1 MRGGLLTVCG
11 LPLKAPRGTKA
22 ARIRLSG
29 SSGCAQG
36 SYGKN
41 KPFCL
46 TVLEGVGRQEWFPWP
61 QAAPQSFLQRM
72 LLALAPAA
80 HTLSPF
86 WECQRVFAPQIKSY
100 QCQRMVS
107 CHDFLGNES
116 GWSLWIL
123 FDTGGSSVSGGL
135 QDLRGSRT
143 FSVAFSLYFFFFF
156 WGFLPLSWTKIHR
169 RRQW

>member
-1 MRGGLLTVCG
+1 MWPAAESTARHKGCPHSAFWELGLCTRQLWQEQTVLSHCAGRGGKAGVVSMTTGGSTVISPKDAACV
-11 LPLKAPRGTKA
+11 GT
-22 ARIRLSG
+22 R
-29 SSGCAQG
+29 
-36 SYGKN
+36 
-41 KPFCL
+41 
-46 TVLEGVGRQEWFPWP
+46 
-61 QAAPQSFLQRM
+61 
-72 LLALAPAA
+72 A

-107 CHDFLGNES
+107 CHDYLGNES

-143 FSVAFSLYFFFFF
+143 FSVAFSLYFFFF

-169 RRQW
+169 RWQW

>member
-46 TVLEGVGRQEWFPWP
+46 TVLEGEGRQEWFPWP

-72 LLALAPAA
+72 LLALAPARTRFPLSGSA
-80 HTLSPF
+80 NECLHPRSSHTSARGWWAAMTTWVMSLGEAYEFCLILGAPVLVEDSKIWEALVPSP
-86 WECQRVFAPQIKSY
+86 WL
-100 QCQRMVS
+100 
-107 CHDFLGNES
+107 FLC
-116 GWSLWIL
+116 I
-123 FDTGGSSVSGGL
+123 
-135 QDLRGSRT
+135 
-143 FSVAFSLYFFFFF
+143 FFFF

-169 RRQW
+169 RWQW